1 MSALLSALAVVGSAV
16 EMACAEIAPV
26 QNPAAEPASRCRNG
40 AIWYDADG
48 HVVNAHGGGV
58 LAHDGKY
65 YLYGE
70 HKVYGKF
77 GNRAH
82 VGVHMYSSADLATW
96 KDEGVVLG
104 VDNDLSSDI
113 ADGCVIERPKIVYNA
128 KTGKFV
134 MYFHLERRGRGYSD
148 ARVGIAVADGA
159 TGPYKFI
166 RSLNPTPGTYPVNAR
181 EEDKTPEALE
191 RSKREFRVPLGS
203 SEEGR
208 KALIYPAH
216 VERGQDSRDMTL
228 FVDDDGKA
236 YLVHSSE
243 SNSTLH
249 IDELTEDYLDFT
261 GRWWRAAEKDWT
273 EAPAICKKDGWYYLV
288 GSGCTGWAPNKARY
302 YRARAITGPWERLGN
317 PCEGVNPANGQ
328 GPDRTWGGQSNYIL
342 KVSED
347 RYVAMFDIWRPDNQV
362 DSRLVWLPVVFGDGE
377 ITIRWQDSL

>member
-1 MSALLSALAVVGSAV
+1 MSALLSALAVVGSTV
-16 EMACAEIAPV
+16 GMACAETAPT

-40 AIWYDADG
+40 AIWYDTDG

-58 LAHDGKY
+58 LAHGGKY

-104 VDNDLSSDI
+104 VENDQASDI

-191 RSKREFRVPLGS
+191 RSKRE
-203 SEEGR
+203 
-208 KALIYPAH
+208 
-216 VERGQDSRDMTL
+216 QDSRDMT
-228 FVDDDGKA
+228 
-236 YLVHSSE
+236 SS
-243 SNSTLH
+243 ST
-249 IDELTEDYLDFT
+249 TT
-261 GRWWRAAEKDWT
+261 
-273 EAPAICKKDGWYYLV
+273 
-288 GSGCTGWAPNKARY
+288 ARPTSSI
-302 YRARAITGPWERLGN
+302 RARAIRRCTSTN
-317 PCEGVNPANGQ
+317 
-328 GPDRTWGGQSNYIL
+328 
-342 KVSED
+342 
-347 RYVAMFDIWRPDNQV
+347 
-362 DSRLVWLPVVFGDGE
+362 
-377 ITIRWQDSL
+377 

>member
-1 MSALLSALAVVGSAV
+1 MSALLSALAVVGSTV
-16 EMACAEIAPV
+16 GMACAETAPT

-40 AIWYDADG
+40 AIWYDTDG

-58 LAHDGKY
+58 LAHGGKY

-104 VDNDLSSDI
+104 VENDQASDI

-191 RSKREFRVPLGS
+191 RSKREFRVSLGS

-249 IDELTEDYLDFT
+249 IDELTDDYLDFT